1 MDQPLG
7 REVGNAN
14 EMSESIEVL
23 RGHGPAD
30 VIELTISLGEVMMEL
45 AGIDGGR
52 AVLEDAIDSG
62 KALQKL
68 TDVVAAQG
76 GDPSFIEDPGLLPK
90 CSQEA
95 VVTAPAGGFVTRCD
109 ALTIGVVATR
119 LGAGREHQEDMI
131 DPGVG
136 ITLDA
141 KVGDRVE
148 AGQQL
153 ARVQYNDSARW
164 RAQQESLASAWAI
177 EDTPPEP
184 HDLVIERIEA
194 S

>member
-1 MDQPLG
+1 
-7 REVGNAN
+7 
-14 EMSESIEVL
+14 
-23 RGHGPAD
+23 
-30 VIELTISLGEVMMEL
+30 
-45 AGIDGGR
+45 
-52 AVLEDAIDSG
+52 
-62 KALQKL
+62 
-68 TDVVAAQG
+68 
-76 GDPSFIEDPGLLPK
+76 
-90 CSQEA
+90 
-95 VVTAPAGGFVTRCD
+95 
-109 ALTIGVVATR
+109 
-119 LGAGREHQEDMI
+119 MI